1 MKKKNKTTARK
12 HSSSV
17 VSQLLNEITPVEK
30 LQTSTKMTLAAR
42 LDDLITARGW
52 GKSEFA
58 EKVNKNPSE
67 ITKWLSG
74 TQNFTIDTLA
84 EIAVALN
91 MPVSELF
98 APKQVQ
104 VISKVQVVIT
114 VKEVQSSIKYVTPF
128 DEHIIG
134 WPNIYSGSSREVSLP
149 FTSHMQ

>member
-1 MKKKNKTTARK
+1 MMNKKTARK
-12 HSSSV
+12 YTSPV
-17 VSQLLNEITPVEK
+17 INQLLGEITPVEK
-30 LQTSTKMTLAAR
+30 LQTNTKMTLAAR

-84 EIAVALN
+84 EIGVALN

-98 APKQVQ
+98 APKRVH
-104 VISKVQVVIT
+104 VINRVQVVIT
-114 VKEVQSSIKYVTPF
+114 VKEVQQSIRYVTPF
-128 DEHIIG
+128 SEVVSG
-134 WPNIYSGSSREVSLP
+134 FSNIHLGSQHDVMLSLTSRL
-149 FTSHMQ
+149 QA

>member
-1 MKKKNKTTARK
+1 MMNKKTARK
-12 HSSSV
+12 YTSPV
-17 VSQLLNEITPVEK
+17 INQLLGEITPVEK
-30 LQTSTKMTLAAR
+30 LQTNTKMTLAAR

-84 EIAVALN
+84 EIGVVLN

-98 APKQVQ
+98 APKRVH
-104 VISKVQVVIT
+104 VINRVQVVIS
-114 VKEVQSSIKYVTPF
+114 VKEVQQSIRYVTPF
-128 DEHIIG
+128 SEMVSG
-134 WPNIYSGSSREVSLP
+134 FSSIYLGSHHEVMLPLTSRL
-149 FTSHMQ
+149 QA

>member
-1 MKKKNKTTARK
+1 MMNKKTARK
-12 HSSSV
+12 YTSPV
-17 VSQLLNEITPVEK
+17 INQLLGEITPVEK
-30 LQTSTKMTLAAR
+30 LQTNTKMTLAAR

-84 EIAVALN
+84 EIGVVLN

-98 APKQVQ
+98 APKRVH
-104 VISKVQVVIT
+104 VINRVQVVIT
-114 VKEVQSSIKYVTPF
+114 VKEVQQSIRYVTPF
-128 DEHIIG
+128 SEMVSG
-134 WPNIYSGSSREVSLP
+134 FSNIYLGSHHDVMLPLTSRL
-149 FTSHMQ
+149 QA

>member
-1 MKKKNKTTARK
+1 MMNKKTARK
-12 HSSSV
+12 YTSPV
-17 VSQLLNEITPVEK
+17 INQLLGEITPVEK
-30 LQTSTKMTLAAR
+30 LQTNTKMTLAAR

-84 EIAVALN
+84 EIGVVLN

-98 APKQVQ
+98 APKRVH
-104 VISKVQVVIT
+104 VINRVQVVIS
-114 VKEVQSSIKYVTPF
+114 VKEVQQSIRYVTPF
-128 DEHIIG
+128 NEMISG
-134 WPNIYSGSSREVSLP
+134 FSSIYLGGHHDVMLPLTSRL
-149 FTSHMQ
+149 QA

>member
-1 MKKKNKTTARK
+1 MMNKKTARK
-12 HSSSV
+12 YTSPV
-17 VSQLLNEITPVEK
+17 INQLLGEITPVEK
-30 LQTSTKMTLAAR
+30 LQTNTKMTLAAR

-84 EIAVALN
+84 EIGVALN

-98 APKQVQ
+98 APKRVH
-104 VISKVQVVIT
+104 VINRVQVVIT
-114 VKEVQSSIKYVTPF
+114 VKEVQQSIRYVTPF
-128 DEHIIG
+128 SEVVSG
-134 WPNIYSGSSREVSLP
+134 FSNIYLGSHHDVMLSLTSRL
-149 FTSHMQ
+149 QA

>member
-1 MKKKNKTTARK
+1 MNKKTARK
-12 HSSSV
+12 YTSPV
-17 VSQLLNEITPVEK
+17 INQLMGEITPVEK
-30 LQTSTKMTLAAR
+30 LQTNTKMTLAAR

-84 EIAVALN
+84 EIGAILN

-98 APKQVQ
+98 APKRVH
-104 VISKVQVVIT
+104 VINRMQVVIT
-114 VKEVQSSIKYVTPF
+114 VKKVQQSIRYVTPF
-128 DEHIIG
+128 SEMVSG
-134 WPNIYSGSSREVSLP
+134 ASNIYSGSHHDVMLP
-149 FTSHMQ
+149 FTSRLQA

>member
-1 MKKKNKTTARK
+1 MNKKTARK
-12 HSSSV
+12 YTSPV
-17 VSQLLNEITPVEK
+17 INQLLGEITPVEK
-30 LQTSTKMTLAAR
+30 LQTNTKMTLAAR

-84 EIAVALN
+84 EIGVVLN

-98 APKQVQ
+98 APKRVH
-104 VISKVQVVIT
+104 VINRVQVVIS
-114 VKEVQSSIKYVTPF
+114 VKEVQQSIRYVTPF
-128 DEHIIG
+128 SEMVSG
-134 WPNIYSGSSREVSLP
+134 FSSIYLGSHHEVMLPLTSRL
-149 FTSHMQ
+149 QA

>member
-1 MKKKNKTTARK
+1 MMNKKTARK
-12 HSSSV
+12 YTSPV
-17 VSQLLNEITPVEK
+17 INQLLGEITPLEK
-30 LQTSTKMTLAAR
+30 LQTNTKMTLGAR

-84 EIAVALN
+84 EIGVVLN

-98 APKQVQ
+98 APKRVH
-104 VISKVQVVIT
+104 VINRMQVVVS
-114 VKEVQSSIKYVTPF
+114 VKEVQQSIRYVTPF
-128 DEHIIG
+128 SEMVSG
-134 WPNIYSGSSREVSLP
+134 FSSIYLGSHHDVMLPLTSRL
-149 FTSHMQ
+149 QA

>member
-1 MKKKNKTTARK
+1 MMNKKTARK
-12 HSSSV
+12 YTSPV
-17 VSQLLNEITPVEK
+17 INQLLGEITPLEK
-30 LQTSTKMTLAAR
+30 LQTNTKMTLAAR

-84 EIAVALN
+84 EIGVVLN

-98 APKQVQ
+98 APKRVH
-104 VISKVQVVIT
+104 VINRVQVVIS
-114 VKEVQSSIKYVTPF
+114 VKEVQQSIRYFTPF
-128 DEHIIG
+128 SEMVSG
-134 WPNIYSGSSREVSLP
+134 FSNIYLGSHHDAMLPLTSRL
-149 FTSHMQ
+149 QA